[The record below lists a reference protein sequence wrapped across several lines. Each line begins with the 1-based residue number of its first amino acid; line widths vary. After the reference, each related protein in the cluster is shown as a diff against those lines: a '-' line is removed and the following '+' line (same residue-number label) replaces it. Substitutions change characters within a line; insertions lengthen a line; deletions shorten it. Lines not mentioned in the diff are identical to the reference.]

1 MRILFHNYSNEVTT
15 EPLYLFQAFKQSGL
29 DAHIWA
35 DRRVSA
41 FDVFDTVQPNV
52 FVSHYRNI
60 TPDVMKYL
68 DQAPQISLVLNV
80 TGISEAQ
87 MKDVEAYLTAKN
99 ITVPFVFTN
108 EFSYKPRPYTKFKCE
123 RLYPAFD
130 LFRIRQHTAAPL
142 CKEAVLSIEYDDFLK
157 EELSKRDVYHLV
169 QVTEGDKDE
178 NFDLR
183 VNASSIQE
191 LSQYYHNFALVGN
204 TDFVSSQLF
213 FDLNFNAHNISVRVS
228 DDENFSKFLTD
239 IFVDEEALDDMERQ
253 VKNQLKS
260 RHTPFHRA
268 ATLCKYLKF
277 KDGMSQV
284 ERVKGQ
290 LGQMLENL

>member
-15 EPLYLFQAFKQSGL
+15 ESLYLFQALKQSGL

-35 DRRVSA
+35 DKRVSA
-41 FDVFDTVQPNV
+41 FDVFDSVKPDV
-52 FVSHYRNI
+52 FVSHYRNV

-68 DQAPQISLVLNV
+68 DQAPNIKLVLNV
-80 TGISEAQ
+80 TDISETQ
-87 MKDVEAYLTAKN
+87 MKDVESYLTAKG
-99 ITVPFVFTN
+99 IEVPFVFTN
-108 EFSYKPRPYTKFKCE
+108 HFNYKPRPVTKLKCE

-130 LFRIRQHTAAPL
+130 LFRIRQHTVPPL
-142 CKEAVLSIEYDDFLK
+142 CKEAILSTQYDDFLK
-157 EELSKRDVYHLV
+157 QELEKREVYHLV

-191 LSQYYHNFALVGN
+191 LSQYYHNFTLCGN

-213 FDLNFNAHNISVRVS
+213 FDLNFNAHNITVNVS
-228 DDENFSKFLTD
+228 DEDNFNRFLGD
-239 IFVDEEALDDMERQ
+239 IFMDSGSVEDMGRQ
-253 VKNQLKS
+253 IKNQLKS

-268 ATLCKYLKF
+268 ATFLKYLKAR
-277 KDGMSQV
+277 DEMSQV
-284 ERVKGQ
+284 ERVKTQ
-290 LGQMLENL
+290 LGPMLENL

>member
-15 EPLYLFQAFKQSGL
+15 EPLYLFQALKQSGL

-35 DRRVSA
+35 DKRVSA
-41 FDVFDTVQPNV
+41 FDVFDSVKPDV

-68 DQAPQISLVLNV
+68 DQAPNIKLVLNV
-80 TGISEAQ
+80 TDISETQ
-87 MKDVEAYLTAKN
+87 MKDVEGYLTAKG
-99 ITVPFVFTN
+99 IEVPFVFTN
-108 EFSYKPRPYTKFKCE
+108 HFSYNPRPVTKLRCE

-130 LFRIRQHTAAPL
+130 LFRIRQHNATPL
-142 CKEAVLSIEYDDFLK
+142 CKEAILSTEYDDFLE
-157 EELSKRDVYHLV
+157 EELGKKEVYHLV
-169 QVTEGDKDE
+169 QVTEGEKDE
-178 NFDLR
+178 HFDLR

-191 LSQYYHNFALVGN
+191 LAQYYHNFLLCGN

-213 FDLNFNAHNISVRVS
+213 FDLNFNAHNITVHVS
-228 DDENFSKFLTD
+228 DEDNFNKFLGD
-239 IFVDEEALDDMERQ
+239 IFVDGEAQKDIGRQ

-268 ATLCKYLKF
+268 ATFLKYLKAR
-277 KDGMSQV
+277 DEMSQV
-284 ERVKGQ
+284 ERVKTQ
-290 LGQMLENL
+290 LGPMLENL

>member
-15 EPLYLFQAFKQSGL
+15 EPLYLYQAMKQSGL

-35 DRRVSA
+35 DRRMSA
-41 FDVFDTVQPNV
+41 FDVFDRVQPNV
-52 FVSHYRNI
+52 FVSHFRNI

-68 DQAPQISLVLNV
+68 DQAPNISLVLNV
-80 TGISEAQ
+80 TGISESQ

-108 EFSYKPRPYTKFKCE
+108 EFSYKSRPYTKFKCE

-130 LFRIRQHTAAPL
+130 LFGVRQHTAEPL
-142 CKEAVLSIEYDDFLK
+142 CKEAVLAIEYDDFLQ
-157 EELSKRDVYHLV
+157 EELAKKEVYHIV
-169 QVTEGDKDE
+169 QVTEGEKNE
-178 NFDLR
+178 HFDLR

-191 LSQYYHNFALVGN
+191 LAQYYHKFTLCGN
-204 TDFVSSQLF
+204 TDLCSSQLF
-213 FDLNFNAHNISVRVS
+213 FDLNFNAHNITVQVE

-239 IFVDEEALDDMERQ
+239 IFVDEEALDDVGRQ

-268 ATLCKYLKF
+268 ATFCKYLKF

-290 LGQMLENL
+290 LGEMLENL